1 MTQWILLCNAR
12 VTLSAQ
18 RMGVMVAAVNN
29 NYGAPENVPR
39 GHLVMWTP
47 RGRWCLAGGL
57 LLSGRGF
64 FPLPEVFIAAL
75 FTALQRASGVGRVA
89 FVDFGA
95 SMNPSKNPLTEIGG
109 GTPRGRGSIPV
120 CVFCGDCVWG
130 RYGLYACLA

>member
-1 MTQWILLCNAR
+1 MTQWILLCSAR

-18 RMGVMVAAVNN
+18 RMGVMVRVFRRGVVAAVNI
-29 NYGAPENVPR
+29 NYGAPEDVPR
-39 GHLVMWTP
+39 GHLVVWTP

-95 SMNPSKNPLTEIGG
+95 SMNPSKNPLTTEIGGG
-109 GTPRGRGSIPV
+109 GTPRGRGNFPA
-120 CVFCGDCVWG
+120 CVFCDNCV
-130 RYGLYACLA
+130 